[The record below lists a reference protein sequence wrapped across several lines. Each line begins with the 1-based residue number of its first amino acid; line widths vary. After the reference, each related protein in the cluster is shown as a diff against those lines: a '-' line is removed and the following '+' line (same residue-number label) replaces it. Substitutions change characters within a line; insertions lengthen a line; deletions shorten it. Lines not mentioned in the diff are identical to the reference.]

1 MYEEMMRLLD
11 EDDMGTFTELYGRY
25 VHTLSLKQVE
35 AITER
40 LEIKVA
46 RQTLINQEL
55 KEELRNIDSVLKNL
69 E

>member
-11 EDDMGTFTELYGRY
+11 EDDTDTFVALYGRY
-25 VHTLSLKQVE
+25 ARTLSLKQVE
-35 AITER
+35 AVTER
-40 LEIKVA
+40 LKIKVA

-55 KEELRNIDSVLKNL
+55 KEELINIDSVLKNL